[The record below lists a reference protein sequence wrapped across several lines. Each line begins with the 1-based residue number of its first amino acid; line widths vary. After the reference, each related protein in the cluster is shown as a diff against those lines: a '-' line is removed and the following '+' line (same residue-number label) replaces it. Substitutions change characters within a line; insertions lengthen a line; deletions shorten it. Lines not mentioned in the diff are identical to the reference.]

1 MNRTVFAN
9 HLQKLKPNQPV
20 KRVSG
25 VEGLPEVDTSVGQD
39 RYQELHAQRDRLY
52 RAVALAVGDTTLAA
66 DAIDEAMARAY
77 TRWDRLEDYAS
88 PEGWVY
94 RVALN
99 VARSTLRRT
108 RREDLWEQ
116 PPEGEIFDDQPDLE
130 LRAAV
135 ARLPVKFRSV
145 VVARYLLDW
154 STAETAEAL
163 GIPEGTVKT
172 RLKRALARLAK
183 ELEGEGE

>member
-1 MNRTVFAN
+1 VKIE
-9 HLQKLKPNQPV
+9 KLKPNRPV
-20 KRVSG
+20 RRVSS
-25 VEGLPEVDTSVGQD
+25 VEGMPEVDTSEAQD
-39 RYQELHAQRDRLY
+39 RFQELHAQRDRLY
-52 RAVALAVGDTTLAA
+52 RAVALVVGDTTLAA
-66 DAIDEAMARAY
+66 DAIDEAMTRAY
-77 TRWDRLEDYAS
+77 TRWDRIEDYAS

-94 RVALN
+94 RVAMN
-99 VARSTLRRT
+99 VARSALRKT

-116 PPEGEIFDDQPDLE
+116 PPAEKVFDDQPDLE

-135 ARLPVKFRSV
+135 GRLPVKFRSV
-145 VVARYLLDW
+145 VVGRYLLDW

-183 ELEGEGE
+183 DLEGERE

>member
-1 MNRTVFAN
+1 MGIGI
-9 HLQKLKPNQPV
+9 LKPNSTV

-25 VEGLPEVDTSVGQD
+25 VEGISEVDTSVAQD
-39 RYQELHAQRDRLY
+39 RFSELHAQRDRLY

-66 DAIDEAMARAY
+66 DAIDEAMTRAY
-77 TRWDRLEDYAS
+77 TRWDRIEDYAS

-94 RVALN
+94 RVAMN
-99 VARSTLRRT
+99 VARSALRKT
-108 RREDLWEQ
+108 RREDLWDQ
-116 PPEGEIFDDQPDLE
+116 PPEGKIFDDQPDLE

-135 ARLPVKFRSV
+135 GRLPLKFRSV

-163 GIPEGTVKT
+163 RIPEGTVKT
-172 RLKRALARLAK
+172 RLKRALAHLAK
-183 ELEGEGE
+183 DLEGESG